1 MTVCVYGVFD
11 SAIVRYHFMYAATFY
26 GASSAI
32 VFVSLSLYK
41 LMLHVTSAAPPS
53 PCSRMDDILTQF
65 IQRTKADPSLARDLL
80 DATQWDLQAAL
91 AVYDGFSVTYEPQ
104 DGVSVCLSVC
114 L

>member
-1 MTVCVYGVFD
+1 MQLLSTVRLLLLCL
-11 SAIVRYHFMYAATFY
+11 SL
-26 GASSAI
+26 
-32 VFVSLSLYK
+32 SLSLYK